1 MTREILAQQ
10 ITLALQRLE
19 ELWQRAESLPKA
31 QGERW
36 RPAKEYPEAH
46 QELLMESL
54 EELSNSLEEL
64 HVVSEELRQQN
75 EELTESRFA
84 LESSRQYY
92 KELFDFAPDG
102 YLVTTKEGA
111 ILEANQMAAQ
121 LLDVSQQR
129 LVGKPLVVF
138 IAAEQRGDFYCK
150 LSQLQRSESIK
161 NWLVP
166 IQPRQGACFTASLTV
181 APVKNPQS
189 QVVSLRWRLLD
200 LTSIPEGVGE
210 AGEMGNSGPLEG
222 IRGKG
227 GGTTRILNT
236 DIQINKDNLNSVYPC
251 HPCHTD
257 GGNSSTLSLGEGTNL
272 HPLTTSSSSTQS
284 QSDRQTALQ
293 EQYLFQGLF
302 ESAATGIPGLA
313 TPSPQMAVA
322 AEQAGRMLNEILSA
336 SPDCISIR
344 DRTGKYIYV
353 NQTAAQVAGLAQSDF
368 IGKTCQQLGFPAE
381 IMERF
386 DAQLETVFT
395 TGQPLTDE
403 TSFPTVDGVREYEY
417 TIHPIGDINGKPQAV
432 IVTVKDITKYKQ
444 ATATISTALAKEKEI
459 SALKSQ
465 SAFVVS
471 QELRNILHNVL
482 TYAELI
488 GIDSKQGTNEKK
500 VNYFQRIQQNIKRIN
515 QLLDDLLWIGKTET
529 TELKLNLALLDLTK
543 FCRELTE
550 ELQQGAGREH
560 RLTFVSQGL
569 CSSVCMDAKLLRH
582 ILMNILVNAIKY
594 SAKGSEVKLDVVCQ
608 EKQAIFR
615 IQDSG
620 IGISQKD
627 QELLFKAFH
636 RGSNVGTIP
645 GKGLGLMI
653 VRKCVDLQGGEILV
667 ESEESVGTTF
677 TITLPLNLRQ
687 VRSRRLEG

>member
-1 MTREILAQQ
+1 MTREILDQQ

-19 ELWQRAESLPKA
+19 QLWQRAESLPKA
-31 QGERW
+31 QGEPW
-36 RPAKEYPEAH
+36 RQAKEFPVGH

-75 EELTESRFA
+75 EELVTSRIA
-84 LESSRQYY
+84 LERDHQHY

-102 YLVTTKEGA
+102 YLVTTPEGI

-121 LLDVSQQR
+121 LLNVSQKR

-166 IQPRQGACFTASLTV
+166 IAPRYGGCFTASLTV
-181 APVKNPQS
+181 APVKNPQG

-200 LTSIPEGVGE
+200 LTSIPEGMGE
-210 AGEMGNSGPLEG
+210 VGEMGSWGD
-222 IRGKG
+222 GKLG
-227 GGTTRILNT
+227 RWGDAEMGSWEVGEMGR
-236 DIQINKDNLNSVYPC
+236 C
-251 HPCHTD
+251 GD

-272 HPLTTSSSSTQS
+272 HPLTPSCSSTQP
-284 QSDRQTALQ
+284 QSARQIALQ
-293 EQYLFQGLF
+293 EQYLFQVLF
-302 ESAATGIPGLA
+302 ESAANGIPGLE

-322 AEQAGRMLNEILSA
+322 AEQAGRVLNEILSA

-353 NQTAAQVAGLAQSDF
+353 NQRAAQVAGLAQSDF
-368 IGKTCQQLGFPAE
+368 IGKTWQELGFPAE
-381 IMERF
+381 IMEQF
-386 DAQLETVFT
+386 DAQLETVFR

-403 TSFPTVDGVREYEY
+403 TSFPTIEGVREYEY
-417 TIHPIGDINGKPQAV
+417 MIHPIGDINGKPQAV
-432 IVTVKDITKYKQ
+432 MIAVKDITKYKH
-444 ATATISTALAKEKEI
+444 ATATISTALAKEKEL

-465 SAFVVS
+465 SASVVS

-500 VNYFQRIQQNIKRIN
+500 VNYLQRIQQHIKRIN

-582 ILMNILVNAIKY
+582 ILSNILVNAIKY
-594 SAKGSEVKLDVVCQ
+594 SPKGSEVKLEVVCQ

-653 VRKCVDLQGGEILV
+653 VRKCVELQGGEILV
-667 ESEESVGTTF
+667 ESEEGVGTTF

>member
-1 MTREILAQQ
+1 MTREILDQQ

-75 EELTESRFA
+75 EELTESRIA
-84 LESSRQYY
+84 LESSRQHY
-92 KELFDFAPDG
+92 KELFDLAPDG
-102 YLVTTKEGA
+102 YLVTTKEGT
-111 ILEANQMAAQ
+111 IIEANQMAAQ
-121 LLDVSQQR
+121 LLDVSQKR

-150 LSQLQRSESIK
+150 LSQLQRGESIK

-166 IQPRQGACFTASLTV
+166 IAPRHGACFTASLTV

-200 LTSIPEGVGE
+200 LTSIPEGIGE
-210 AGEMGNSGPLEG
+210 VGEMG
-222 IRGKG
+222 IW

-236 DIQINKDNLNSVYPC
+236 DIQINKDNINSVYPC
-251 HPCHTD
+251 HPCRAD

-272 HPLTTSSSSTQS
+272 HPLTTFSSSTQP
-284 QSDRQTALQ
+284 QSVSQTALQ

-302 ESAATGIPGLA
+302 ESAANGIPGLE

-322 AEQAGRMLNEILSA
+322 AEQAGRVLNEILSA
-336 SPDCISIR
+336 SADCISIR

-368 IGKTCQQLGFPAE
+368 IGKTWQQLGFPAE

-386 DAQLETVFT
+386 DAQVKTVFR

-403 TSFPTVDGVREYEY
+403 TSFPRVDGVREYEY
-417 TIHPIGDINGKPQAV
+417 RIHPIGDINREPHSV
-432 IVTVKDITKYKQ
+432 MVTVKDITKYKD

-500 VNYFQRIQQNIKRIN
+500 VNYLQRIQQNIKRIN

-560 RLTFVSQGL
+560 RLTFVSQEP

-582 ILMNILVNAIKY
+582 ILSNILLNAIKY
-594 SAKGSEVKLDVVCQ
+594 SPKGSEVNLEVVCQ

-627 QELLFKAFH
+627 QKLLFKAFH

-653 VRKCVDLQGGEILV
+653 VRKCVELQGGEILV
-667 ESEESVGTTF
+667 ESEEGIGTTF

>member
-1 MTREILAQQ
+1 
-10 ITLALQRLE
+10 
-19 ELWQRAESLPKA
+19 
-31 QGERW
+31 
-36 RPAKEYPEAH
+36 
-46 QELLMESL
+46 
-54 EELSNSLEEL
+54 
-64 HVVSEELRQQN
+64 
-75 EELTESRFA
+75 
-84 LESSRQYY
+84 
-92 KELFDFAPDG
+92 
-102 YLVTTKEGA
+102 
-111 ILEANQMAAQ
+111 
-121 LLDVSQQR
+121 
-129 LVGKPLVVF
+129 
-138 IAAEQRGDFYCK
+138 
-150 LSQLQRSESIK
+150 
-161 NWLVP
+161 
-166 IQPRQGACFTASLTV
+166 
-181 APVKNPQS
+181 
-189 QVVSLRWRLLD
+189 
-200 LTSIPEGVGE
+200 
-210 AGEMGNSGPLEG
+210 
-222 IRGKG
+222 
-227 GGTTRILNT
+227 
-236 DIQINKDNLNSVYPC
+236 
-251 HPCHTD
+251 
-257 GGNSSTLSLGEGTNL
+257 
-272 HPLTTSSSSTQS
+272 
-284 QSDRQTALQ
+284 
-293 EQYLFQGLF
+293 
-302 ESAATGIPGLA
+302 
-313 TPSPQMAVA
+313 
-322 AEQAGRMLNEILSA
+322 
-336 SPDCISIR
+336 
-344 DRTGKYIYV
+344 
-353 NQTAAQVAGLAQSDF
+353 
-368 IGKTCQQLGFPAE
+368 
-381 IMERF
+381 MERF

-471 QELRNILHNVL
+471 
-482 TYAELI
+482 
-488 GIDSKQGTNEKK
+488 
-500 VNYFQRIQQNIKRIN
+500 
-515 QLLDDLLWIGKTET
+515 
-529 TELKLNLALLDLTK
+529 
-543 FCRELTE
+543 E

-687 VRSRRLEG
+687 VRSRRLEGWKVEGYLLEQFSIKCNISQL